1 MHAYP
6 HTSPLA
12 DTNCIILTVH
22 QQLYMEKGDSP
33 HFDHHHEVLE
43 NKKRSTMNVF
53 QAIRGDQ
60 YQAYPCNCAQSG
72 CKHAWPTN
80 DSFWYAWHQ
89 GPPVSERHLRTTSQ
103 WQGSCIRVYFHN
115 RLNCVAL
122 TRRKSIVIAVASV
135 PAGSHWPIVSFGARV
150 KRRPC
155 KRCQNLANLRQKHN
169 RQVPASWESGV
180 LLFYLHTWN
189 LLNSVRWRYKIWAYI
204 RPSACSVGRGVMLS
218 VMFMGVWMNSQ
229 MCAYF

>member
-53 QAIRGDQ
+53 QAIRGTNIR
-60 YQAYPCNCAQSG
+60 PI
-72 CKHAWPTN
+72 HATVRRVAAN
-80 DSFWYAWHQ
+80 TH
-89 GPPVSERHLRTTSQ
+89 GPPTTHFGMHDIGAHLSVRDILELLHNGRVLVYVCISTTA
-103 WQGSCIRVYFHN
+103 WIALHWREGS
-115 RLNCVAL
+115 L
-122 TRRKSIVIAVASV
+122 VIAVASV

-155 KRCQNLANLRQKHN
+155 KRSQNLANLRQKHN
-169 RQVPASWESGV
+169 KQVPASWESSV
-180 LLFYLHTWN
+180 LLFIYVEPL
-189 LLNSVRWRYKIWAYI
+189 SAQISMRWHYKIYLRWHYKI
-204 RPSACSVGRGVMLS
+204 
-218 VMFMGVWMNSQ
+218 
-229 MCAYF
+229 

>member
-1 MHAYP
+1 
-6 HTSPLA
+6 
-12 DTNCIILTVH
+12 
-22 QQLYMEKGDSP
+22 
-33 HFDHHHEVLE
+33 
-43 NKKRSTMNVF
+43 MNVF
-53 QAIRGDQ
+53 QAIRGTNIR
-60 YQAYPCNCAQSG
+60 PI
-72 CKHAWPTN
+72 HATVRRVAAN
-80 DSFWYAWHQ
+80 TH
-89 GPPVSERHLRTTSQ
+89 GPPTTHFGMHDIGAHLSVRDILELLHNGRVLVYVCICKTS
-103 WQGSCIRVYFHN
+103 WIATKTLLLCIIDTKELGS
-115 RLNCVAL
+115 L
-122 TRRKSIVIAVASV
+122 VIAVASV

-155 KRCQNLANLRQKHN
+155 KRYQNLANLRQKHN
-169 RQVPASWESGV
+169 RQVPASWESSV

>member
-6 HTSPLA
+6 HTLPLA

-43 NKKRSTMNVF
+43 NKKGPQWTYFKPWGGPSRPI
-53 QAIRGDQ
+53 QATVHRV
-60 YQAYPCNCAQSG
+60 AANT
-72 CKHAWPTN
+72 H
-80 DSFWYAWHQ
+80 
-89 GPPVSERHLRTTSQ
+89 GPPTTHFGMHDIGAHLSVRDILELLHNGRVLVYVCISTTA
-103 WQGSCIRVYFHN
+103 WIALHWREGS
-115 RLNCVAL
+115 L
-122 TRRKSIVIAVASV
+122 VIAVASV

-169 RQVPASWESGV
+169 RQIPASWESSV
-180 LLFYLHTWN
+180 LLLFLHTWN
-189 LLNSVRWRYKIWAYI
+189 HLNSVRWRYKIWAYI

>member
-6 HTSPLA
+6 HTLPLA

-80 DSFWYAWHQ
+80 DSFWYAWHR

-115 RLNCVAL
+115 LLNCNQDTFEL
-122 TRRKSIVIAVASV
+122 HWHEGSLVIAVASV

-169 RQVPASWESGV
+169 RQVPASWESSV
-180 LLFYLHTWN
+180 LLFIYVEPL
-189 LLNSVRWRYKIWAYI
+189 SAQISMRWHYKIYLRWHFKI
-204 RPSACSVGRGVMLS
+204 
-218 VMFMGVWMNSQ
+218 
-229 MCAYF
+229 